1 MSKYSKPN
9 DVNSA
14 LNKCEDYK
22 GKNGKYAGKFE
33 KIRFN

>member
-1 MSKYSKPN
+1 MAKHTRAN
-9 DVNSA
+9 DANSP

-33 KIRFN
+33 KI